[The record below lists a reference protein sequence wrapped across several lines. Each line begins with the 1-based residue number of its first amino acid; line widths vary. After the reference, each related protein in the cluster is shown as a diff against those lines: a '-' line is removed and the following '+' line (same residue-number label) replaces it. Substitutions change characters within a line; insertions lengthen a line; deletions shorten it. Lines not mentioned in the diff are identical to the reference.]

1 MLELA
6 LVACLAD
13 DMTRCRDV
21 TLTYMSETTTPMQCM
36 MASQPEIAKWTEAN
50 PKWVA
55 KRWTCRR
62 AGLYAKI

>member
-13 DMTRCRDV
+13 DLTRCREAH
-21 TLTYMSETTTPMQCM
+21 LTYMADSVTPMQCM
-36 MASQPEIAKWTEAN
+36 MASLPEIAKWNEFN
-50 PKWVA
+50 PKWVV

-62 AGLYAKI
+62 AGLFAKI